1 MRQAAAVDT
10 WTLDERDG
18 DLVVRTDVAG
28 PAARLGHRLTIA
40 MTRWRVEV
48 TETGGAPIGMRLEV
62 DVSSLQV
69 RHGEGGLRRQSA
81 LERAMTRRS
90 ALKTLEARRHPTIT
104 YVASASPVTGGYDL
118 DGELTIHGVT
128 RPLSAHVAADDAAYG
143 VVATVR
149 QTDFGIRPVSFFA
162 GRLLVADEVAVEL
175 TVARR

>member
-1 MRQAAAVDT
+1 MVT

-18 DLVVRTDVAG
+18 DLVVRTDVEG
-28 PAARLGHRLTIA
+28 PAARLGHRVTIA
-40 MTRWRVEV
+40 MTRWRAEV
-48 TETGGAPIGMRLEV
+48 TETDGSPTEVRLEV

-69 RHGEGGLRRQSA
+69 RYGEGGLRRQSA

-104 YVASASPVTGGYDL
+104 YAASVTSVTGGYDL

-128 RPLSAHVAADDAAYG
+128 RPLSAHVAADDAVYG
-143 VVATVR
+143 AVATVR
-149 QTDFGIRPVSFFA
+149 QTDFGIRPVAFFA

-175 TVARR
+175 TATRP